1 MKKIISLCLISCLLW
16 TSVAFA
22 AAGDVVSD
30 KYNAIWQIA
39 ASGLTALMT
48 KMDGLPDA
56 YQATQSPLEW
66 VTHMRLEYAQ
76 SASLGKIFPNDV
88 YVFIVGRFVGYNYGS
103 TAIDINFV
111 APVCVG
117 GTGQITCDED
127 NVQTPTGRDVLCYSW
142 NFVDFTELAA
152 GTLATGTWTFS
163 GLSAGNYVCTFDS
176 TFDALPTTYIT
187 VTE

>member
-1 MKKIISLCLISCLLW
+1 MKKIMSLCLISLLLW
-16 TSVAFA
+16 SSVAFA

-39 ASGLTALMT
+39 ASGLSGLLT

-56 YQATQSPLEW
+56 YQATQSMTEW
-66 VTHMRLEYAQ
+66 ATWIRLEYAQ
-76 SASLGKIFPNDV
+76 SASLGKVFPIEV
-88 YVFIVGRFVGYNYGS
+88 YSFLLGRFIGYNYGS
-103 TAIDINFV
+103 TSVNPSFA
-111 APVCVG
+111 APSCTG
-117 GTGQITCDED
+117 GVGQITCDED
-127 NVQTPTGRDVLCYSW
+127 TVQIPTGRDVLCYSW

-152 GTLATGTWTFS
+152 GALATGTWTFS
-163 GLSAGNYVCTFDS
+163 GLSAGYYVCAFSS